1 MTAPAPPAEPIPAAA
16 VILLRDG
23 AGGLEVLMQQRREG
37 ASAFAGVVAFPG
49 GKVAPI
55 DTDPAFAAHAD
66 LGAPE
71 PFPHARQL
79 AALRELFEECAIL
92 FARAGDAA
100 AARDTL
106 LGERERLDHEPHH
119 WPAVLRERGL
129 RLAGDALVP
138 WARWVTPAIAP
149 RRFDSTLFVAAAPAG
164 QEPIGGREADEYR
177 WARPADLLAA
187 ADREELY
194 LVFVTRMNLM
204 RLALCESV
212 AAALDAARLGPHPTI
227 QPVRAMMPEGDMMVI
242 PAEAPYPVRMLS
254 YAHSSMAIEA
264 ARKGKA
270 KKQA

>member
-1 MTAPAPPAEPIPAAA
+1 MTAPAPPAEPIPSAA
-16 VILLRDG
+16 VMLLRDG

-55 DTDPAFAAHAD
+55 DADPAFAAHAD

-92 FARAGDAA
+92 LARSAGAP
-100 AARDTL
+100 AARETIL
-106 LGERERLDHEPHH
+106 AERERLDLAPQL
-119 WPAVLRERGL
+119 WPELLRERGL

-138 WARWVTPAIAP
+138 WARWVTPVIAP
-149 RRFDSTLFVAAAPAG
+149 RRFDSTLFVAAAPPA

-177 WARPADLLAA
+177 WARPVDLLAA

-204 RLALCESV
+204 RLALCGSV
-212 AAALDAARLGPHPTI
+212 AAAIDAARRGPHITI
-227 QPVRAMMPEGDMMVI
+227 QPERRLVPEGDMMVI

-270 KKQA
+270 KKA